1 VFPRIK
7 VRDPYKCLGISREA
21 NYDEIT
27 EARNYLMEAYAGHE
41 ASEEAIEMA
50 YDRIFSASFKNR
62 RRSKLTLGRDSA
74 DVAPEDNFFNRLR
87 ARLDK
92 PSQKVLMQRIF
103 IFGFVAAWSVLLSN
117 ETGPTIQL
125 AAAFGLSVLFINQK
139 KNNKELGLAVGVSFI
154 ALVAGWLVGTLL
166 EVYLPF
172 LFPPA
177 LTPET
182 ICSIFSYF
190 SLWFISTYLK

>member
-1 VFPRIK
+1 
-7 VRDPYKCLGISREA
+7 
-21 NYDEIT
+21 
-27 EARNYLMEAYAGHE
+27 M
-41 ASEEAIEMA
+41 
-50 YDRIFSASFKNR
+50 
-62 RRSKLTLGRDSA
+62 
-74 DVAPEDNFFNRLR
+74 
-87 ARLDK
+87 
-92 PSQKVLMQRIF
+92 
-103 IFGFVAAWSVLLSN
+103 
-117 ETGPTIQL
+117 
-125 AAAFGLSVLFINQK
+125 
-139 KNNKELGLAVGVSFI
+139 GVSFI